1 MNLQEK
7 ILELM
12 KKMEYK
18 PMSEAELLYSLG
30 LEMKEAD
37 VFLETLMYMEKE
49 GLVVKNRRGK
59 YGLPERMNL
68 VVGRLE
74 GHRGGYAF
82 LIPDDP
88 EKEDIYISLENLH
101 GATHNDRVI
110 VRPTYKP
117 AGGRMEGEVIR
128 ILKRANKKIVGTLE
142 IQKHVAYV
150 SPDDKRFFYDVII
163 PKDELKGA
171 KSGQKVVVSI
181 TKWPEGR
188 RNPEGSIVEVLGY
201 AEEKGVDILSIIK
214 KYDLPLEFPKKV
226 LKQIESIPDHVTE
239 EDIKGRLDLRGHKIV
254 TIDGEDAKDFDDA
267 VSIERIP
274 GGYRLGVHIAD
285 VSYYVKEKTPLDIE
299 AMKRGCSVY
308 LVDRVIPMLPPKLSN
323 GICSLNPKVDRL
335 TISVIIDF
343 DEKGEVKKYNI
354 TPSVIRSC
362 ERMTYDEVNRIL
374 EDQDEEVIKR
384 YEYLVEDFKL
394 MAELAAIL
402 NKKRFDRG
410 SLDFNLEEA
419 KVKLDENGKPVA
431 IVREERRTSHKMI
444 EEFMLAANEVIAEHI
459 FWLKIPFVYRIH
471 EVPDMEKIFSLQEFL
486 DHLGYKIKGIR
497 NLKPK
502 ALQRVLEE
510 VKGKP
515 EEKVVNTVLLRSL
528 KRARYSDENVGHF
541 GLATS
546 FYTHFTSPIRRY
558 PDLIIH
564 RILREQLEGTIT
576 EKRQEQLSKMLGKVA
591 KLSSERERIADDAE
605 RETVE
610 LKMVEYMEDR
620 IGEEFNGIISSTTS
634 FGFFVELE
642 NTVEGLVHVSNLE
655 DDYYIFDERTLTL
668 RGERT
673 KREFKI
679 GDKVKVRVIKVDK
692 IERQIDFALVDVIE
706 NEL

>member
-37 VFLETLMYMEKE
+37 VFLKTLMYMEKE
-49 GLVVKNRRGK
+49 GIVVKNRRGK

-171 KSGQKVVVSI
+171 KSGQKVMASI

-226 LKQIESIPDHVTE
+226 LKQIESIPDHVAE

-267 VSIERIP
+267 VSVERIP

-323 GICSLNPKVDRL
+323 GICSLNPRVDRL

-402 NKKRFDRG
+402 NKKRFERG

-576 EKRQEQLSKMLGKVA
+576 EKRQEQLSKILGKVA

-679 GDKVKVRVIKVDK
+679 GDKVRVRVIKVDK

>member
-1 MNLQEK
+1 MDLQHK

-37 VFLETLMYMEKE
+37 VLLKTLMYMEKE
-49 GLVVKNRRGK
+49 GFVVKNKKGK

-74 GHRGGYAF
+74 GHSRGYAF

-88 EKEDIYISLENLH
+88 DKEDIYISLENLH
-101 GATHNDRVI
+101 GAMHNDRVI

-171 KSGQKVVVSI
+171 KSGQKVVVGI

-188 RNPEGSIVEVLGY
+188 RNPEGSILEILGY
-201 AEEKGVDILSIIK
+201 EDEKGVDILSIIK

-226 LKQIESIPDHVTE
+226 LKQLEDIPDHVTE
-239 EDIKGRLDLRGHKIV
+239 EDIKGRLDLRGQKIV

-335 TISVIIDF
+335 TMSVIIDF
-343 DEKGEVKKYNI
+343 GEKGEVKKYNI
-354 TPSVIRSC
+354 VPSVIRSC

-374 EDQDEEVIKR
+374 EDEDEEVIKR
-384 YEYLVEDFKL
+384 YQYLVDDFKL
-394 MAELAAIL
+394 MAELASIL
-402 NKKRFDRG
+402 NKKRFNRG

-431 IVREERRTSHKMI
+431 IVKEERRTSHRMI

-486 DHLGYKIKGIR
+486 NHLGYSIKGIR

-502 ALQRVLEE
+502 ALQKVLEE

-576 EKRQEQLSKMLGKVA
+576 EQRQEQLSKMLGKIA
-591 KLSSERERIADDAE
+591 KLSSERERIADEAE

-620 IGEEFNGIISSTTS
+620 IGEEFNGVISSTTS

-642 NTVEGLVHVSNLE
+642 NTVEGLVHVSSLD

-679 GDKVKVRVIKVDK
+679 GDKVRVKVVKVDK
-692 IERQIDFALVDVIE
+692 LERQIDFALVDVTD
-706 NEL
+706 

>member
-1 MNLQEK
+1 MDLQHK

-37 VFLETLMYMEKE
+37 VLLKTLMYMEKE
-49 GLVVKNRRGK
+49 GLVVKNKKGK

-74 GHRGGYAF
+74 GHSRGYAF

-88 EKEDIYISLENLH
+88 DKEDIYISLENLH
-101 GATHNDRVI
+101 GAMHNDRVI

-142 IQKHVAYV
+142 IQKHMAYV

-171 KSGQKVVVSI
+171 KSGQKVVVGI

-188 RNPEGSIVEVLGY
+188 RNPEGSILEILGY
-201 AEEKGVDILSIIK
+201 EDEKGVDILSIIK

-226 LKQIESIPDHVTE
+226 LKQLEDIPDHVTE
-239 EDIKGRLDLRGHKIV
+239 EDIKGRLDLREQKIV

-335 TISVIIDF
+335 TMSVIIDF

-354 TPSVIRSC
+354 VPSVIRSC

-374 EDQDEEVIKR
+374 EDEDEEVIKR
-384 YEYLVEDFKL
+384 YQYLVDDFKL
-394 MAELAAIL
+394 MAELASIL
-402 NKKRFDRG
+402 NKKRFNRG

-431 IVREERRTSHKMI
+431 IVKEERRTSHRMI

-471 EVPDMEKIFSLQEFL
+471 EVPDMEKIFALQEFL
-486 DHLGYKIKGIR
+486 NHLGYSIKGIR

-502 ALQRVLEE
+502 ALQKVLEE

-576 EKRQEQLSKMLGKVA
+576 EQRQEQLSKMLGKIA
-591 KLSSERERIADDAE
+591 KLSSERERIADEAE

-620 IGEEFNGIISSTTS
+620 IGEEFNGVISSTTS

-642 NTVEGLVHVSNLE
+642 NTVEGLVHVSSLD

-679 GDKVKVRVIKVDK
+679 GDKVRVKVVKVDK
-692 IERQIDFALVDVIE
+692 LERQVDFALVDVTD
-706 NEL
+706 

>member
-1 MNLQEK
+1 MDLQHK

-37 VFLETLMYMEKE
+37 VLLKTLVYMEKE
-49 GLVVKNRRGK
+49 GLVIKNKKGK

-68 VVGRLE
+68 VVGKLE
-74 GHRGGYAF
+74 GHSRGYAF

-88 EKEDIYISLENLH
+88 DKEDIYISLENLH
-101 GATHNDRVI
+101 GAMHNDRVI

-171 KSGQKVVVSI
+171 KSGQKVVVGI

-188 RNPEGSIVEVLGY
+188 RNPEGRILEILGY
-201 AEEKGVDILSIIK
+201 EDEKGVDILSIIK

-226 LKQIESIPDHVTE
+226 LKQLEDIPDHVRE
-239 EDIKGRLDLRGHKIV
+239 EDIKGRLDLRGQKIV

-335 TISVIIDF
+335 TMSVIIDF

-354 TPSVIRSC
+354 VPSVIRSC

-374 EDQDEEVIKR
+374 EDEDEEVIKR
-384 YEYLVEDFKL
+384 YQYLVDDFKL
-394 MAELAAIL
+394 MAELASIL
-402 NKKRFDRG
+402 NKKRFNRG

-431 IVREERRTSHKMI
+431 IVKEERRTSHRMI

-471 EVPDMEKIFSLQEFL
+471 EIPDMEKIFSLQEFL
-486 DHLGYKIKGIR
+486 NHLGYSIKGIR

-502 ALQRVLEE
+502 ALQKVLEE

-576 EKRQEQLSKMLGKVA
+576 EQRQEQLSKMLGKIA
-591 KLSSERERIADDAE
+591 KLSSERERIADEAE

-620 IGEEFNGIISSTTS
+620 IGEEFNGVISSTTS

-642 NTVEGLVHVSNLE
+642 NTVEGLVHVSSLD
-655 DDYYIFDERTLTL
+655 DDYYIFDEKTLTL

-679 GDKVKVRVIKVDK
+679 GNKVRVRVVKVDK
-692 IERQIDFALVDVIE
+692 FERQIDFALVDVME
-706 NEL
+706 